1 MPAGSTFDPF
11 YQNLRTF
18 FSQHTAQTGKQLGL
32 NEMYGLTTGEM
43 ATQLAAKRIADQTA
57 LERERLALSAGQT
70 AQQLRQQK
78 ILEERRLAEMEKTGA
93 STREAQAWQNKAT
106 AQNIKNA
113 PWQTAISGIGA
124 LGSLGMAGA
133 SWWDRLSRKPPA
145 MPVEGEDYQ
154 FGAPSP
160 GNTAYW
166 NSPNASTGELN
177 SFAMELP
184 ETYDLYGYGNQAMS
198 FGNGGMDNVYSGGEG
213 Y

>member
-43 ATQLAAKRIADQTA
+43 ATQLAAKRIAEQTA

-78 ILEERRLAEMEKTGA
+78 ILEERRLAEMEKTGV
-93 STREAQAWQNKAT
+93 STRESQAWQNKAT

-133 SWWDRLSRKPPA
+133 SWWDRLNRQPLPA
-145 MPVEGEDYQ
+145 MPAGSYQAPQ
-154 FGAPSP
+154 FGSAEWGSVDMP
-160 GNTAYW
+160 GQYNLGGGGV
-166 NSPNASTGELN
+166 NFS
-177 SFAMELP
+177 ELP
-184 ETYDLYGYGNQAMS
+184 EIPEYTGYTGEAMNFGQGEFTY
-198 FGNGGMDNVYSGGEG
+198 EG
-213 Y
+213 F